1 LKTRNIQK
9 IVKGCVRHNG
19 RAQKILYDMYAPKM
33 MGLCLRYTKD
43 KSDAEDIFQEGFIK
57 VFENIHQLQ
66 KAETLEWWIKKIFI
80 NEALQ
85 LFKHRKKTD
94 FAHDYNSTPL
104 PTCETNEI
112 LQRLGV
118 EEITQ
123 LIQELPSGMQMVVNL
138 YIIEGYP
145 HKEIAKLMGISEGT
159 TKSQLH
165 DARKILQKKLIQS
178 NQ

>member
-1 LKTRNIQK
+1 MQ
-9 IVKGCVRHNG
+9 HNG
-19 RAQKILYDMYAPKM
+19 RAQKTLYDMYAAKM
-33 MGLCLRYTKD
+33 MGLCLRYTKN
-43 KSDAEDIFQEGFIK
+43 KSDAEDIFQEGSIK

-66 KAETLEWWIKKIFI
+66 KVETLEWWIKKIFI

-94 FAHDYNSTPL
+94 FAYDYNSTPL
-104 PTCETNEI
+104 PTRETNEI

-123 LIQELPSGMQMVVNL
+123 LIQELPSGMQMVLNL

-178 NQ
+178 YQ